1 MKTIEL
7 GYVTRPHGIRG
18 ELKVKLHFEQS
29 DALFEVHRVLL
40 AKGEREPEAYEIDLV
55 RRAGKG
61 VLLALK
67 GVSTRDAAEQ
77 LAGARVCLDRD
88 ELPALPHDEYYL
100 VDVIGCQVHGPAGLL
115 GVVQSIATHPTVDAL
130 VIATP
135 DGRVVEQPLDDHW
148 IERVS
153 IQERLVVLRTL
164 DGLID

>member
-29 DALFEVHRVLL
+29 DALFEVRSVLL
-40 AKGEREPEAYEIDLV
+40 AKGEREPEAYDVDVV

-77 LAGARVCLDRD
+77 LAGARVCIDRH
-88 ELPALPHDEYYL
+88 ELPALPSDEYYL
-100 VDVIGCQVHGPAGLL
+100 VDVIGCQVHGPDGPL
-115 GVVQSIATHPTVDAL
+115 GVVQAIATHPTVDAL

-135 DGRVVEQPLDDHW
+135 EGRVVEQPLDDHW

>member
-1 MKTIEL
+1 MD
-7 GYVTRPHGIRG
+7 V
-18 ELKVKLHFEQS
+18 
-29 DALFEVHRVLL
+29 
-40 AKGEREPEAYEIDLV
+40 V

-67 GVSTRDAAEQ
+67 GISTRDAAEQ
-77 LAGARVCLDRD
+77 LAGARVCIDRD
-88 ELPALPHDEYYL
+88 ALPALPSDEYYL
-100 VDVIGCQVHGPAGLL
+100 VDVIGCQVHGPAGPL

-135 DGRVVEQPLDDHW
+135 DGRVLEQPLDDHW

-153 IQERLVVLRTL
+153 IQERLVILRTL

>member
-1 MKTIEL
+1 LKTIEL

-29 DALFEVHRVLL
+29 DALFEVHHVLL
-40 AKGEREPEAYEIDLV
+40 VKGDRAPEAYDVSLV

-77 LAGARVCLDRD
+77 LAGARVCLDRE
-88 ELPALPHDEYYL
+88 ELPALPSDEYYL
-100 VDVIGCQVHGPAGLL
+100 VDVVGCQVHGPSGPV

-135 DGRVVEQPLDDHW
+135 EGRVVEQPLDDHW
-148 IERVS
+148 VERVS
-153 IQERLVVLRTL
+153 IQERLVVLRSL

>member
-29 DALFEVHRVLL
+29 DALFEVHSVLL
-40 AKGEREPEAYEIDLV
+40 VKGEREPEAYEVAVV

-61 VLLALK
+61 VLLGLK
-67 GVSTRDAAEQ
+67 GVSTRDAAEL
-77 LAGARVCLDRD
+77 LAGARVCIDRGA
-88 ELPALPHDEYYL
+88 LPALASDEYYL
-100 VDVIGCQVHGPAGLL
+100 VDVVGCEVHGASGPL

-130 VIATP
+130 VIVTP
-135 DGRVVEQPLDDHW
+135 DGRVLEQPLDDHW

-153 IQERLVVLRTL
+153 IQERLVVLRSL
-164 DGLID
+164 DGLIE